1 MAYKQYLESYFTVS
15 LPSMAATFGV
25 RRWHALR
32 VCRRACS
39 GPTATLIKLSW
50 QVSID
55 FLDRELSD
63 LVACGRLSCKIDK
76 VRALLCGVGYATYG
90 RSHYRC
96 QVRSVVESNRPD
108 TRNALYQQTIKQV
121 QRRLRGWASNPLSG
135 KDHFFCVGLTR
146 PVNGYLVKIC
156 HGHAEF
162 DARTQCMC
170 YFHSFSPHSSRC
182 LYLNPIKSVGI

>member
-1 MAYKQYLESYFTVS
+1 M
-15 LPSMAATFGV
+15 
-25 RRWHALR
+25 
-32 VCRRACS
+32 
-39 GPTATLIKLSW
+39 
-50 QVSID
+50 SID